1 MLAEDKEEKIVKR
14 RRKDSEE
21 KKESHVQLKMEC
33 HVLRR
38 AIKCWLKIK
47 KKRE

>member
-1 MLAEDKEEKIVKR
+1 MLEEDKEQNIVKR
-14 RRKDSEE
+14 RSKESEE

-38 AIKCWLKIK
+38 ALKCWLKIK
-47 KKRE
+47 KKR